1 MIPILYES
9 NWISIQTLW
18 VFVVLALLISSYL
31 TVERL
36 RRERVNFTLLIEHS
50 TFFFFCGILGARLAY
65 FIFHT
70 DAYTPG
76 LDLRTLQ
83 NFFSIWDQG
92 FSFWGGAS
100 AIGLALLYRLKKEGE
115 PLSKWADALIVPF
128 YTGIIIGD
136 LGAFFGG
143 YSYGVPTNLPW
154 GVLYE
159 SYNVKYTV
167 PVHPTQLYSMV
178 ILIALLWSKKKIAQ
192 KSTFFQTHGNTA
204 LYLTTTL
211 ALSSFLLEFLR
222 GDDTLL
228 ILNVRVP
235 MLLYLVLFLA
245 AGWALLKRYN
255 THASAPKKTQHGSP
269 ETL

>member
-9 NWISIQTLW
+9 GWISIQTLW
-18 VFVVLALLISSYL
+18 VFVVIALLVSSYL
-31 TVERL
+31 AVERL

-50 TFFFFCGILGARLAY
+50 TFFLICGLIGSRVSY

-70 DAYTPG
+70 DAYMPG

-92 FSFWGGAS
+92 FSFWGAVLV
-100 AIGLALLYRLKKEGE
+100 IGLALLYRLKKSGE
-115 PLSKWADALIVPF
+115 NVSKWTDALIVPF

-143 YSYGVPTNLPW
+143 YSYGTPTNLPW

-167 PVHPTQLYSMV
+167 PVHPTQLYSIV
-178 ILIALLWSKKKIAQ
+178 ILIGLLWSKKKLSQ
-192 KSTFFQTHGNTA
+192 KSHFFQIPGNTA
-204 LYLTTTL
+204 LYLTTGL
-211 ALSSFLLEFLR
+211 AACSFLLEFLR

-228 ILNVRVP
+228 ILSVRVP
-235 MLLYLVLFLA
+235 MILYFVLLLA
-245 AGWALLKRYN
+245 SGWALLKRYK
-255 THASAPKKTQHGSP
+255 HFKHGSP